1 MAEPE
6 PHPPR
11 NGNGRHGSVMVTI
24 SERLIRVLPPAF
36 IALLVINVMFIG
48 VIAWVFD
55 HNAEAR
61 NVLLTKIIERCLLT
75 PRDHADAAPPG
86 AGLQPP

>member
-1 MAEPE
+1 MSDQPA
-6 PHPPR
+6 HDPPPAP
-11 NGNGRHGSVMVTI
+11 HGSVMVSI

-55 HNAEAR
+55 HNAETR
-61 NVLLTKIIERCLLT
+61 NVLLTKIIERCLLPP
-75 PRDHADAAPPG
+75 PR
-86 AGLQPP
+86 

>member
-6 PHPPR
+6 PPPPSSSS
-11 NGNGRHGSVMVTI
+11 SVMVSI

-36 IALLVINVMFIG
+36 IALLVINVLFIG

-55 HNAEAR
+55 HNAETR
-61 NVLLTKIIERCLLT
+61 NALLTKIVERCLL
-75 PRDHADAAPPG
+75 APSNRP
-86 AGLQPP
+86 

>member
-6 PHPPR
+6 PPPAPAA
-11 NGNGRHGSVMVTI
+11 HSSVMVSI

-36 IALLVINVMFIG
+36 IALLVINVLFIG

-55 HNAEAR
+55 HNAETR
-61 NVLLTKIIERCLLT
+61 NALLTKIVERCLL
-75 PRDHADAAPPG
+75 APGNRP
-86 AGLQPP
+86 

>member
-6 PHPPR
+6 PAPSP
-11 NGNGRHGSVMVTI
+11 HGSVMVSI

-55 HNAEAR
+55 HNAETR
-61 NVLLTKIIERCLLT
+61 NVLLTKIIERCLLAPA
-75 PRDHADAAPPG
+75 PRP
-86 AGLQPP
+86 